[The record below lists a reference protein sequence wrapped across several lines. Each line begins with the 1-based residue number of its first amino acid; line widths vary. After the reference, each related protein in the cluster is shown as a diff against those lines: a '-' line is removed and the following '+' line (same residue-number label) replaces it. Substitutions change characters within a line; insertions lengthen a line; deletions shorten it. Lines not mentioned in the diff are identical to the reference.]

1 MKPVHSDT
9 YLTGPYLKKNGCKV
23 KEKGI
28 MRRILAILMENEPG
42 SLSRIVGL
50 FSQRAFNIESLT
62 VAPTDDASLS
72 RMTIATKGDDKVLEQ
87 IVKQVNKLIDVIKI
101 IDITDR
107 KHIERE
113 LLLVKVGA
121 MTDKSRTEVK
131 RITDIFRGNII
142 DIGKQVYTVQLTGNA
157 EKLNAFID
165 ALQNETEIIETARSG
180 CVGMSR
186 GDKAL
191 RI

>member
-1 MKPVHSDT
+1 
-9 YLTGPYLKKNGCKV
+9 
-23 KEKGI
+23 
-28 MRRILAILMENEPG
+28 MRRVLAILIENEPG

-62 VAPTDDASLS
+62 VAPTDDNSLS
-72 RMTIATKGDDKVLEQ
+72 RMTIATRGDDKVLEQ

-101 IDITDR
+101 TDITDR
-107 KHIERE
+107 QHIERE
-113 LLLVKVGA
+113 LLLVKVAA

-142 DIGKQVYTVQLTGNA
+142 DIGKQVYTVQLTGDA
-157 EKLNAFID
+157 EKLNAFIH
-165 ALQNETEIIETARSG
+165 AVQHETKIIESARSG
-180 CVGMSR
+180 CVGMAR
-186 GDKAL
+186 GDQAL

>member
-1 MKPVHSDT
+1 
-9 YLTGPYLKKNGCKV
+9 
-23 KEKGI
+23 

-62 VAPTDDASLS
+62 VAPTADNSLS
-72 RMTIATKGDDKVLEQ
+72 RMTITTIGDDHVLEQ

-107 KHIERE
+107 QHIERE
-113 LLLVKVGA
+113 LLLVKIAA
-121 MTDKSRTEVK
+121 MNDKTRTEVK
-131 RITDIFRGNII
+131 RLADIFRGNIV
-142 DIGKQVYTVQLTGNA
+142 DIGKGVYTVQLTGTA
-157 EKLNAFID
+157 DKLNAFIT
-165 ALQNETEIIETARSG
+165 AIQNETEVIESARSG
-180 CVGMSR
+180 SVGMSR

>member
-1 MKPVHSDT
+1 
-9 YLTGPYLKKNGCKV
+9 
-23 KEKGI
+23 

-62 VAPTDDASLS
+62 VAPTDDNSLS

-101 IDITDR
+101 IDITER
-107 KHIERE
+107 QHIERE

-142 DIGKQVYTVQLTGNA
+142 DIGKQVYTVQLTGDA

-165 ALQNETEIIETARSG
+165 ALQNETEIIESARSG

>member
-1 MKPVHSDT
+1 
-9 YLTGPYLKKNGCKV
+9 
-23 KEKGI
+23 

-42 SLSRIVGL
+42 SLSRIIGL

-62 VAPTDDASLS
+62 VAPTDDNSLS

-101 IDITDR
+101 TDITDR

-113 LLLVKVGA
+113 LLLVKVAA
-121 MTDKSRTEVK
+121 MSDKSRTEVT

-142 DIGKQVYTVQLTGNA
+142 DIGKQVYTVQLTGDA
-157 EKLNAFID
+157 EKLNAFIH
-165 ALQNETEIIETARSG
+165 ALQNETEIIESARSG
-180 CVGMSR
+180 CVGMAR
-186 GDKAL
+186 GDQAL

>member
-1 MKPVHSDT
+1 
-9 YLTGPYLKKNGCKV
+9 
-23 KEKGI
+23 

-50 FSQRAFNIESLT
+50 FSQRAYNIESLT
-62 VAPTDDASLS
+62 VAPTDDNSLS
-72 RMTIATKGDDKVLEQ
+72 RMTIATEGDDKVLEQ

-101 IDITDR
+101 TDITDGQ
-107 KHIERE
+107 HIERE
-113 LLLVKVGA
+113 LLLVKVSA
-121 MTDKSRTEVK
+121 MNDKSRTEVK

-142 DIGKQVYTVQLTGNA
+142 DIGKNVYTVQLTGNA

-165 ALQNETEIIETARSG
+165 ALKNETDIIESARSG
-180 CVGMSR
+180 CVGMAR

>member
-1 MKPVHSDT
+1 
-9 YLTGPYLKKNGCKV
+9 
-23 KEKGI
+23 

-50 FSQRAFNIESLT
+50 FSQRACNIERLT
-62 VAPTDDASLS
+62 VAPTDDSSLS
-72 RMTIATKGDDKVLEQ
+72 RMTIATSGDDRVLEQ

-101 IDITDR
+101 TDITDR
-107 KHIERE
+107 QHIERE

-121 MTDKSRTEVK
+121 MNDKTRTEVK

-142 DIGKQVYTVQLTGNA
+142 DIGKQVYTLQLTGDN
-157 EKLNAFID
+157 EKLNAFMNT
-165 ALQNETEIIETARSG
+165 LQHETEIIESVRSG
-180 CVGMSR
+180 CVGIAR

>member
-1 MKPVHSDT
+1 
-9 YLTGPYLKKNGCKV
+9 
-23 KEKGI
+23 

-62 VAPTDDASLS
+62 VAPTDDNSLS

-107 KHIERE
+107 QHIERE
-113 LLLVKVGA
+113 LLLVKVAA

-131 RITDIFRGNII
+131 RIPDIFRGNII
-142 DIGKQVYTVQLTGNA
+142 DIGKQVYTVQLTGDA
-157 EKLNAFID
+157 EKLNAFIN
-165 ALQNETEIIETARSG
+165 ALQHETEIIESARSG
-180 CVGMSR
+180 CVGMAR

-191 RI
+191 RV

>member
-1 MKPVHSDT
+1 
-9 YLTGPYLKKNGCKV
+9 
-23 KEKGI
+23 

-50 FSQRAFNIESLT
+50 FAQRAFNIESLT
-62 VAPTDDASLS
+62 VAPTDDTSLS

-101 IDITDR
+101 TDITDR

-113 LLLVKVGA
+113 LLLVKVAA
-121 MTDKSRTEVK
+121 MNDKSRTEVT

-142 DIGKQVYTVQLTGNA
+142 DIGKQVYTVQLTGDA
-157 EKLNAFID
+157 EKLNAFIN
-165 ALQNETEIIETARSG
+165 ALQNETEIIESARSG
-180 CVGMSR
+180 CVGMAR
-186 GDKAL
+186 GDQAL
-191 RI
+191 RL